1 MSIAQAPGKT
11 GRTEADTSV
20 MTRSEPSPQPAGL
33 LNGRAR
39 RLSLQGVTALA
50 VLGFALTAAVFGF
63 VSYRGIENRS
73 RTLEVVSQETAS
85 LELYEEMRSSGF
97 AESAAA
103 ALYLG
108 VRSEEFLDRFE
119 EARAQ
124 VEASIGSL
132 KQSAATQDPG
142 QLELIEDLER
152 EHAEL
157 AVTYDL
163 VLAALQDGDEASAL
177 EIAEARQLGA
187 TASRMWDRLDGAIV
201 DARDEALAAQQQND
215 TTQRSL
221 DRTVATMAA
230 AWMLLIVGAGVGVY
244 HWVVRPLRRVA
255 VAACGVA
262 QGNDEARSPIA
273 GPKEVAGLAASV
285 NWMAD
290 SLIERSGQLRAYLS
304 KNLEA
309 RTAELEEANTALQRS
324 EQKFRS
330 LVQNAPDLITVV
342 DPGTRVLY
350 QSPSVQ
356 QVLGYGQEDLIG
368 KPLADLVHEEDRSA
382 FLAFF
387 HQLVTRPGETFRL
400 ETRLRH
406 SNGAWRFLEICGSD
420 ASQDSI
426 VRLVLNSRDVTERI
440 HLEEELRYRAFHDSL
455 TGLANRASFADR
467 LEHSLARARRRPAT
481 VGVLF
486 IDLDSFKAINDS
498 FGHSAGDAC
507 LKGIGERLRSCL
519 RPGDTAARV
528 GGDEFAVLLE
538 DLFGPD
544 AAQRIAERVL
554 EALQTPFSYD
564 GQEVFVRASIGIAIA
579 DVSAEEQLSAEGIMR
594 QADIAMYAAKQGG
607 KSCYELYDEALHL
620 SLIRRFELL
629 GDLLAAVDHGEFFV
643 QYQPTVQLASGR
655 IIGVEALV
663 RWQNPRRGVVLPE
676 DFIPLAEESGVIL
689 ALGRWVLEESCR
701 QMAAWSEELGDQS
714 LWLSVNVSVR
724 QILHPGFVDEVRG
737 ILAETGL
744 EPSRLILEI
753 TESITMQATKATI
766 RALEQLKQLGIR
778 LAIDDFGMGS
788 SSLSYLQKFPFDIVK
803 IDKTFISD
811 TSSRRSER
819 ELTRKVIELGKALH
833 LEVMAEGI
841 ERGDQLAHLQDLDC
855 AIGQGYLFAR
865 PLHAAD
871 VVGLLRQGINR
882 EAA

>member
-1 MSIAQAPGKT
+1 
-11 GRTEADTSV
+11 
-20 MTRSEPSPQPAGL
+20 MTRSDLSPRPAAV
-33 LNGRAR
+33 LNGGAR

-63 VSYRGIENRS
+63 VIYRGIENRT
-73 RTLEVVSQETAS
+73 RTLDIVSEETAS
-85 LELYEEMRSSGF
+85 LKLYEELRSSGF

-108 VRSEEFLDRFE
+108 VRSQEFLDRFD

-124 VEASIGSL
+124 VESSIGSL
-132 KQSAATQDPG
+132 KQSAATEEAA
-142 QLELIEDLER
+142 QLQIIEDLE
-152 EHAEL
+152 EDHAEL
-157 AVTYDL
+157 AETYDL
-163 VLAALQDGDEASAL
+163 ILAALQDGDEATGL
-177 EIAEARQLGA
+177 EIAEERQLGA
-187 TASRMWDRLDGAIV
+187 TARLMWDRLDRAIV
-201 DARDEALAAQQQND
+201 DARDEALAAQQRNG

-221 DRTVATMAA
+221 DRAVAAMAA
-230 AWMLLIVGAGVGVY
+230 VWTLLMVGAGFGVY
-244 HWVVRPLRRVA
+244 RWVVRPLRRVA
-255 VAACGVA
+255 GAARGVA
-262 QGNDEARSPIA
+262 QGNMQARSPIA
-273 GPKEVAGLAASV
+273 GPREVASLAASV

-290 SLIERSGQLRAYLS
+290 SLIERSDQLRAYLS

-309 RTAELEEANTALQRS
+309 RSAELEEANNALQSS

-350 QSPSVQ
+350 QSPSIQ
-356 QVLGYGQEDLIG
+356 PVLGYETDELIG

-387 HQLVTRPGETFRL
+387 HHLVTRPGETFHV

-406 SNGAWRFLEICGSD
+406 ANGTWRILEIYGSD
-420 ASQDSI
+420 RSQDSV

-467 LEHSLARARRRPAT
+467 LEHALARARRRPAI

-507 LKGIGERLRSCL
+507 LRGFGERLRSCL

-538 DLFGPD
+538 DLLGPD
-544 AAQRIAERVL
+544 AAQGIAERVL
-554 EALQTPFSYD
+554 DALQTPFSYA

-579 DVSAEEQLSAEGIMR
+579 DAVSEGQLASEGIMR

-629 GDLLAAVDHGEFFV
+629 GELLAAVDHGEFFV

-655 IIGVEALV
+655 IIGLEALV
-663 RWQNPRRGVVLPE
+663 RWQNPRHGVVLPE

-689 ALGRWVLEESCR
+689 TLGHWVLEEACR
-701 QMAAWSEELGDQS
+701 QMTKWSEDLGDHS

-737 ILAETGL
+737 VLEETGL

-753 TESITMQATKATI
+753 TESITMQATNATI
-766 RALEQLKQLGIR
+766 RALQQLKRLGIR

-803 IDKTFISD
+803 IDKTFIRD
-811 TSSRRSER
+811 TSNRRSER
-819 ELTRKVIELGKALH
+819 ELTRKVIELGKVLR
-833 LEVMAEGI
+833 LEVIAEGI
-841 ERGDQLAHLQDLDC
+841 ERGDQLAELQDLDC

-865 PLHAAD
+865 PLDASD
-871 VVGLLRQGINR
+871 VVGLLRQGTAR